1 MNMSWKKATA
11 PLLISSVLLML
22 NNFSFANQALNDA
35 RDKIDANA
43 SDSVKS
49 QQQVDVLDDDYQG
62 LLQDFRAT
70 NGETDQLKLYNKQM
84 MAIVNNQQA
93 EIKKIDQQ
101 IRDIEFTEQGILTKS
116 GELLEAD
123 IIVTATGFNMS
134 ITGDIAIDVD
144 GSPVDLGETFTYRGL
159 MFSGVPNMSFMFGY
173 LRTPWTMRVDL
184 VSEFVCR
191 LLNHMDSNASSV
203 CTPTLRGQDR
213 DMDVRPFIDFEDIS
227 SGWLQRHIH
236 LMPKQGGNVPWG
248 FSGDYFL
255 EKDELPAVSLDENS
269 LVYEF
274 RSAQKMA

>member
-1 MNMSWKKATA
+1 VPDGDLFKCIKSGKA
-11 PLLISSVLLML
+11 SMV
-22 NNFSFANQALNDA
+22 
-35 RDKIDANA
+35 
-43 SDSVKS
+43 
-49 QQQVDVLDDDYQG
+49 
-62 LLQDFRAT
+62 
-70 NGETDQLKLYNKQM
+70 TDH
-84 MAIVNNQQA
+84 
-93 EIKKIDQQ
+93 
-101 IRDIEFTEQGILTKS
+101 IERFTEQGILTKS